1 MDDETRMRAALTAAL
16 EGPEADPN
24 PRVGCL
30 VVPADGGEPVA
41 GRHLGA
47 GTPHAETDALARAGD
62 RARGA
67 TAYVTLEPCTH
78 HGRTGPCA
86 DALVAA
92 GVRRVVVAVRDP
104 NPVAGGGCDALR
116 AAGVEVVD
124 GVLAEEAEA
133 VNATWLFARRA
144 GRPWVVAKT
153 ATSLDGRVAAA
164 DGSSRWITGPR
175 ARADAHRLRA
185 RSGAVVVGTGT
196 VLTDDPH
203 LTVRSADGTLA
214 ARQPARVVVG
224 RRLPPLG
231 ARVLDDAAPTLH
243 LRTHDP
249 RAVLDRLCADGVHR
263 VLLEGG
269 PTLTAAFLRAGLV
282 DEVVAYVAP
291 VLLGAGRS
299 AVADLGI
306 ASIDAALRLEP
317 VDVTALGPDVRVT
330 ARPVTPPLREEH
342 P

>member
-1 MDDETRMRAALTAAL
+1 MRS
-16 EGPEADPN
+16 
-24 PRVGCL
+24 V
-30 VVPADGGEPVA
+30 
-41 GRHLGA
+41 
-47 GTPHAETDALARAGD
+47 
-62 RARGA
+62 
-67 TAYVTLEPCTH
+67 
-78 HGRTGPCA
+78 
-86 DALVAA
+86 
-92 GVRRVVVAVRDP
+92 
-104 NPVAGGGCDALR
+104 
-116 AAGVEVVD
+116 
-124 GVLAEEAEA
+124 
-133 VNATWLFARRA
+133 
-144 GRPWVVAKT
+144 
-153 ATSLDGRVAAA
+153 
-164 DGSSRWITGPR
+164 
-175 ARADAHRLRA
+175 
-185 RSGAVVVGTGT
+185 
-196 VLTDDPH
+196 
-203 LTVRSADGTLA
+203 DGTLA
-214 ARQPARVVVG
+214 GRQPARVVVG